1 MDHTEIPDLYDYMRE
16 QHPQSFQLVWEQA
29 KQIEVWPTFPIP
41 AILKAC
47 IAVENGVSPSNAVG
61 DSFAASFAE
70 PQYRSSEPS
79 WMLQR
84 DDLWP

>member
-1 MDHTEIPDLYDYMRE
+1 MDLTEIPDLYDYMRE

-29 KQIEVWPTFPIP
+29 KQIEAWPRFPIP

-70 PQYRSSEPS
+70 QGTYSKYS
-79 WMLQR
+79 
-84 DDLWP
+84 

>member
-1 MDHTEIPDLYDYMRE
+1 MDLTEIPDLYDYMRE
-16 QHPQSFQLVWEQA
+16 QHPQSFQLVSEQA

-70 PQYRSSEPS
+70 PQYRRSEPS

-84 DDLWP
+84 GDLWP

>member
-1 MDHTEIPDLYDYMRE
+1 MDLTEIPDLYDYMRE

-29 KQIEVWPTFPIP
+29 KQIELWPRFPMP

-70 PQYRSSEPS
+70 QGTYSKYS
-79 WMLQR
+79 
-84 DDLWP
+84 